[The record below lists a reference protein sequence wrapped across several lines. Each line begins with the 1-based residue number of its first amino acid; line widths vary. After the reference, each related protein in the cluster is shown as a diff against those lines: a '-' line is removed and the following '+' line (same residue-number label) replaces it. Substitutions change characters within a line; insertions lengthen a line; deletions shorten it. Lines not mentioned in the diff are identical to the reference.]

1 MKCYDCPRGCGIDR
15 ESEKNGKT
23 GLCGGGR
30 LARIAKT
37 VENFSYEEPCLG
49 GAVTA
54 VFFGGCA
61 LSCSYCQNY
70 KISRGVAG
78 EEYTDDRL
86 AALFDGAKNA
96 IDLVTPSHYLSA
108 IERALPLCK
117 KHNSFIYNTS
127 GYETVNA
134 VDRASAFTDVFLA
147 DFKYADS
154 GVAARFSRAPDYF
167 TVAVKA
173 IERMKENKSDV
184 WEDKDGT
191 RILKRGLVVRH
202 LVLPGHVNNS
212 IAVLDAIKD
221 NLGTDTVISLMSQF
235 TPNGVGEP
243 SERLRKIEYKLVVEH
258 ALKLGLT
265 NGYIQEFSSAD
276 SSFTPEF

>member
-1 MKCYDCPRGCGIDR
+1 MKCYDCPRGCGADR
-15 ESEKNGKT
+15 AGGKI

-30 LARIAKT
+30 YARIAKIL
-37 VENFSYEEPCLG
+37 ENFTYEEPCLG
-49 GAVTA
+49 SAVTA

-61 LSCSYCQNY
+61 LGCSYCQNY
-70 KISRGVAG
+70 KISCGG
-78 EEYTDDRL
+78 IGTEYTDEML

-117 KHNSFIYNTS
+117 KRNSFIYNTS

-134 VDRASAFTDVFLA
+134 VDRASAFAGVFLA

-154 GVAARFSRAPDYF
+154 NVAARFSRASDYF
-167 TVAVKA
+167 AVAVKA
-173 IERMKENKSDV
+173 LTRMKENVSDV

-221 NLGTDTVISLMSQF
+221 NLGTDTVVSLMSQF

-243 SERLRKIEYKLVVEH
+243 TERLRKIEYKLVVEH

-276 SSFTPEF
+276 SSFTPDF